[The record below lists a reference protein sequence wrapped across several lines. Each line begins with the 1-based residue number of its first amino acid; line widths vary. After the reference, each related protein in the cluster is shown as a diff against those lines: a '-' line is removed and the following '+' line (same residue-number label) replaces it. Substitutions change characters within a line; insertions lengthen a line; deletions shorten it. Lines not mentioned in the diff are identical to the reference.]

1 MLINQTL
8 TYRQKSVIVSGY
20 SSNRPM
26 PAYKITGVKFDYSTD
41 WDYEELTLNEIE
53 NFNNRFIGNVYIV
66 DEEEELTGVVTDAA
80 GYCIYNID
88 YEQVPSVEVTVYG
101 LFCGETNTTDKR
113 FEVPI
118 LGKKTDLAIIRAVKS
133 ELGWNN
139 IRCHKQDY
147 GDSIRLEPSGIL
159 QCADIEVVY

>member
-1 MLINQTL
+1 
-8 TYRQKSVIVSGY
+8 
-20 SSNRPM
+20 M
-26 PAYKITGVKFDYSTD
+26 PAYKITSVQFDYSTD
-41 WDYEELTLNEIE
+41 WEYEELTQKEIE
-53 NFNNRFIGNVYIV
+53 VYTNRFKDKVFVVN
-66 DEEEELTGVVTDAA
+66 EEEELTDAVTDAA
-80 GYCIYNID
+80 GYCILNIE

-113 FEVPI
+113 VEIPI
-118 LGKKTDLAIIRAVKS
+118 LGKKSDLAIIRAVKS

-139 IRCHKQDY
+139 IRCIKHEY

>member
-1 MLINQTL
+1 
-8 TYRQKSVIVSGY
+8 
-20 SSNRPM
+20 M
-26 PAYKITGVKFDYSTD
+26 PAYKITKVQWDLSVDNEDEALTKQEIADLSGGVYKKIFVVD
-41 WDYEELTLNEIE
+41 
-53 NFNNRFIGNVYIV
+53 
-66 DEEEELTGVVTDAA
+66 DEEDLVDSVSDFMGW
-80 GYCIYNID
+80 CILNIE

-113 FEVPI
+113 VEIPI
-118 LGKKTDLAIIRAVKS
+118 LGKKTDLAIVRAVKS

-139 IRCHKQDY
+139 IRCIKHEY

>member
-1 MLINQTL
+1 
-8 TYRQKSVIVSGY
+8 
-20 SSNRPM
+20 M
-26 PAYKITGVKFDYSTD
+26 PAYRITKVEFDFSTGCED
-41 WDYEELTLNEIE
+41 EELTQEETTDYNK
-53 NFNNRFIGNVYIV
+53 RFSNKVFIV
-66 DEEEELTGVVTDAA
+66 DREDDVVEAVTDYAN
-80 GYCIYNID
+80 YCVDSIS

-118 LGKKTDLAIIRAVKS
+118 LGKKTDLAIIRAVKY

-139 IRCHKQDY
+139 IRCIKSDY

>member
-1 MLINQTL
+1 
-8 TYRQKSVIVSGY
+8 
-20 SSNRPM
+20 M
-26 PAYKITGVKFDYSTD
+26 PAYKITKVQWDLSVDNEDEALTKQEIADLSGGVYKKIFVVD
-41 WDYEELTLNEIE
+41 
-53 NFNNRFIGNVYIV
+53 
-66 DEEEELTGVVTDAA
+66 DEEDLVDSVSDFMGW
-80 GYCIYNID
+80 CILNIE

-113 FEVPI
+113 VEIPI
-118 LGKKTDLAIIRAVKS
+118 LGKKTDLAIVRAVKS

-139 IRCHKQDY
+139 IRCIKSDY

>member
-1 MLINQTL
+1 MGVVQ
-8 TYRQKSVIVSGY
+8 V
-20 SSNRPM
+20 RPM
-26 PAYKITGVKFDYSTD
+26 PAYKITSVQFDYSTD
-41 WDYEELTLNEIE
+41 WEYEELTQKEIADY
-53 NFNNRFIGNVYIV
+53 NNRFIGKVFIV
-66 DEEEELTGVVTDAA
+66 DEEEELTDAVTDAA
-80 GYCIYNID
+80 GYCILNIQ

-101 LFCGETNTTDKR
+101 LFGGEVNTTDRR

-139 IRCHKQDY
+139 IRCIKSDY